1 MKKIATP
8 LAVID
13 VGSNSLRLVVY
24 NQIIYPFKIL
34 FQKREFLK
42 LGENLDQRNRI
53 ISTKIRKAQIVLE
66 KFISEAANYSVSHTY
81 ILATAAIRESKN
93 GKELFKKITKYKSIS
108 SNIISSLQEAKY
120 AAYGVISSLD
130 KPKGVV
136 ADLGGG
142 SLEIAEISLKKILH
156 KHSLKIGLLR
166 SDSNLFKNN
175 KLEFDKL
182 LIKEFNKIKK
192 NKFVNTKYLYAIG
205 GAWRNL
211 AKLDLHL
218 KGFKKNKLH
227 GYVLSSADLKKL
239 YHELSITKESKIKKI
254 NIVQVN
260 RVPTLVL
267 SVYILYMLV
276 SFFNVKEIV
285 FVRYGIREGFI
296 YHLAL

>member
-24 NQIIYPFKIL
+24 NQAIYPFKIL
-34 FQKREFLK
+34 FQKREFLR

-93 GKELFKKITKYKSIS
+93 GKEIFQKIPKYKSIS

-142 SLEIAEISLKKILH
+142 SLEL
-156 KHSLKIGLLR
+156 LKI
-166 SDSNLFKNN
+166 
-175 KLEFDKL
+175 
-182 LIKEFNKIKK
+182 
-192 NKFVNTKYLYAIG
+192 V
-205 GAWRNL
+205 
-211 AKLDLHL
+211 
-218 KGFKKNKLH
+218 
-227 GYVLSSADLKKL
+227 
-239 YHELSITKESKIKKI
+239 
-254 NIVQVN
+254 
-260 RVPTLVL
+260 
-267 SVYILYMLV
+267 
-276 SFFNVKEIV
+276 
-285 FVRYGIREGFI
+285 
-296 YHLAL
+296 

>member
-1 MKKIATP
+1 MNKILTP
-8 LAVID
+8 IAVID

-24 NQIIYPFKIL
+24 NQTTYPFKIL

-42 LGENLDQRNRI
+42 LGENLDQQNRI
-53 ISTKIRKAQIVLE
+53 TSTKIRKAQLILE
-66 KFISEAANYSVSHTY
+66 NFISEASNYAVSHTY

-93 GKELFKKITKYKSIS
+93 GKEIFKKIKKYKSIS
-108 SNIISSLQEAKY
+108 FNIISSLQEAKY

-130 KPKGVV
+130 KPKGIV

-166 SDSNLFKNN
+166 SDSRLFNEN

-192 NKFVNTKYLYAIG
+192 NNFVNKKYLYAIG

-218 KGFKKNKLH
+218 RRFKKNKLH
-227 GYVLSSADLKKL
+227 GYVLSGTDLKKL
-239 YHELSITKESKIKKI
+239 YHELSITKERKIKKI

-276 SFFNVKEIV
+276 SFFNIKEIV

-296 YHLAL
+296 HTLTF